1 MTLPSFSKITGC
13 TYPVLNSALHEM
25 LQMVAQSL
33 GLLYKVPGY
42 YFEGENTEKKKM
54 LLRRNK

>member
-13 TYPVLNSALHEM
+13 TYPILNSALHEM

-33 GLLYKVPGY
+33 GLLCKVSGI
-42 YFEGENTEKKKM
+42 
-54 LLRRNK
+54 LLWRRQHW